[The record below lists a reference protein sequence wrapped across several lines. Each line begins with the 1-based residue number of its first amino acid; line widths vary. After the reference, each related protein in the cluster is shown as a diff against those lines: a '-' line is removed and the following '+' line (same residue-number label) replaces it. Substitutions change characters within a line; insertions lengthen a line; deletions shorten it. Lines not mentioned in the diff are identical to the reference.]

1 MLALKAGDVLIYK
14 SYLAEGF
21 FMAEKDGAMYEM
33 NEAALPASTEFE
45 QGPEDQEWVQVT
57 CDDAE
62 QTRAW
67 VLYQDAINAN
77 GVEPYEYTGFA
88 EAADLP

>member
-1 MLALKAGDVLIYK
+1 MVYK

-21 FMAEKDGAMYEM
+21 FIAEKDGVQYEM
-33 NEAALPASTEFE
+33 NEGDLPQSTVFE
-45 QGPEDQEWVQVT
+45 QGPEDQEWVRVT
-57 CDDAE
+57 CTDAD

-67 VLYQDAINAN
+67 VLYEDAIGTP
-77 GVEPYEYTGFA
+77 GVERYEYTGFG